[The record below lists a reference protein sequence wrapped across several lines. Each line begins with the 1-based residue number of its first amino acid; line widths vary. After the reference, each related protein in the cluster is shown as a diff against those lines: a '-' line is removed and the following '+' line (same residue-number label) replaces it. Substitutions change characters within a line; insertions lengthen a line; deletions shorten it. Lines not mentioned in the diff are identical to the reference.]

1 MNEVLS
7 PNTQA
12 ILLLTAPLIVKR
24 SKREVKLLTHLE
36 YHGLA
41 KCLHEAHKEPADL
54 LERGADKLIDKCGW
68 VIDKTRLKALIGRGF
83 ELAQAVED
91 WHRQAIWVVSRAD
104 EDYPPML
111 KKRLK
116 SNAPALLYGCGEKG
130 IAATGGLAIVG
141 SRNVDQSSLE
151 YTRKIARQVAEAQ
164 CTVVSGAARGVDRE
178 AMNAALEAGGK
189 VTGVLTGDLKR
200 TAMNREHRNLLI
212 EKRLLLVSPYD
223 PSIGFNVGHAM
234 QRNKVIYALADA
246 GLVVQATENKGGTWA
261 GAIEQLTKNYS
272 VPYVRS
278 TGKASKGLE
287 ALKCMGARSWPNPTD
302 VDGIKDL
309 LQIQRDQGVTQPEI
323 FSDTLQPTSKDY
335 AEELYS
341 TVRSLVLR
349 ICAEPRER
357 QEIVSA
363 LNVLKKTPNTWI
375 EQFVKEGDLKKQIM
389 PMRYIALQKE
399 IPETSSDTLKPTTD
413 TEDYAE
419 ELYSAVRS
427 LVLRICAEPREK
439 QEIVSALN
447 VPANTTGNW
456 IKRLVEEDDL
466 DKQTRHV
473 RYVALQKEIPE
484 TSSDTLKPTT
494 DTEDYAKKL
503 YNKVHSLVL
512 RICTDLCTE
521 PRKKPEIVS
530 ALNVLKT
537 PNAWID
543 QFVKEGYLEKQT
555 RPVVRYVAPQKELPG
570 IPPQKEKGKEH
581 DDT

>member
-7 PNTQA
+7 PNTRA

-24 SKREVKLLTHLE
+24 SNREVKLLTHRE

-41 KCLHEAHKEPADL
+41 KCLHEAHAEPADL
-54 LERGADKLIDKCGW
+54 LERGAGKLIDKCGW
-68 VIDKTRLKALIGRGF
+68 IIDKTRLKALLGRGF

-104 EDYPPML
+104 EDYPSML

-287 ALKCMGARSWPNPTD
+287 ALKRMGAKSWPNPTD

-309 LQIQRDQGVTQPEI
+309 LQIQRDQGATQPEI
-323 FSDTLQPTSKDY
+323 FSDTLQPTGKYY
-335 AEELYS
+335 AEELYGA
-341 TVRSLVLR
+341 VRSLVRR

-357 QEIVSA
+357 QELISA

-389 PMRYIALQKE
+389 PVRYVASQKE
-399 IPETSSDTLKPTTD
+399 QLSRLSSDTVQPATAPGN
-413 TEDYAE
+413 YAE
-419 ELYSAVRS
+419 ELYGAVRS

-447 VPANTTGNW
+447 VPTNTTGNW
-456 IKRLVEEDDL
+456 IKRLFEEGYL
-466 DKQTRHV
+466 EKQTKHM
-473 RYVALQKEIPE
+473 RYVAIQKEPLE
-484 TSSDTLKPTT
+484 TSSDTLQPTT
-494 DTEDYAKKL
+494 DTEDYAEEL
-503 YNKVHSLVL
+503 YGTVHSLVL
-512 RICTDLCTE
+512 RICAE
-521 PRKKPEIVS
+521 PKKKQEIVS
-530 ALNVLKT
+530 VLDVLRKKT
-537 PNAWID
+537 PTAWID

-570 IPPQKEKGKEH
+570 MTVPVEKGKEH

>member
-1 MNEVLS
+1 MNEVLA
-7 PNTQA
+7 PNTRA

-24 SKREVKLLTHLE
+24 SNREVKLLTHLE

-41 KCLHEAHKEPADL
+41 KCLHEAHAEPADL
-54 LERGADKLIDKCGW
+54 LEQGADKLIDKCGW
-68 VIDKTRLKALIGRGF
+68 IIDKTRLKALLGRGF

-104 EDYPPML
+104 EDYPSML

-223 PSIGFNVGHAM
+223 PSTGFNVGHAM

-261 GAIEQLTKNYS
+261 GAFEQLTKNYS

-287 ALKCMGARSWPNPTD
+287 ALKRMGAKSWPNPTD

-309 LQIQRDQGVTQPEI
+309 LQIQRDHGVMQPEI
-323 FSDTLQPTSKDY
+323 FSDTLQPTGKDY

-375 EQFVKEGDLKKQIM
+375 EQFVKEDDLKKQIM
-389 PMRYIALQKE
+389 PVRYVAPQKE
-399 IPETSSDTLKPTTD
+399 QLRRLPSDTVQPTTAPGN
-413 TEDYAE
+413 YAE
-419 ELYSAVRS
+419 ELYGAVRS
-427 LVLRICAEPREK
+427 LVLRICAEPRER

-447 VPANTTGNW
+447 VSPNTTGNW
-456 IKRLVEEDDL
+456 IKRLVEEGYL
-466 DKQTRHV
+466 EKQTKHV
-473 RYVALQKEIPE
+473 RYVAIQKEPLD
-484 TSSDTLKPTT
+484 TPSDTVQPTT
-494 DTEDYAKKL
+494 DTEDYVKEL
-503 YNKVHSLVL
+503 YGTVHSLVL
-512 RICTDLCTE
+512 RICAE
-521 PRKKPEIVS
+521 PKKKQEIVS
-530 ALNVLKT
+530 VLDVLRKKT
-537 PNAWID
+537 PTAWID

-570 IPPQKEKGKEH
+570 MTVPVEKGKEH

>member
-1 MNEVLS
+1 MNEILS
-7 PNTQA
+7 PNTRA

-24 SKREVKLLTHLE
+24 SKREVKLLTHRE

-54 LERGADKLIDKCGW
+54 LEQGADKLIDKCGW
-68 VIDKTRLKALIGRGF
+68 IIDKTRLKALLGRGF
-83 ELAQAVED
+83 ELAQVVED

-130 IAATGGLAIVG
+130 IATTGGLAIVG
-141 SRNVDQSSLE
+141 SRNVDQSSLD

-246 GLVVQATENKGGTWA
+246 GLIVQATENKGGTWA
-261 GAIEQLTKNYS
+261 GAIEQLTKRYS
-272 VPYVRS
+272 IPYVRS

-287 ALKCMGARSWPNPTD
+287 ALKRMGAKSWPNPTD
-302 VDGIKDL
+302 MDGIKDL
-309 LQIQRDQGVTQPEI
+309 LQIQRDQGVAQPEI

-341 TVRSLVLR
+341 TIRSLVLR

-363 LNVLKKTPNTWI
+363 LNVLKKTPDAWI
-375 EQFVKEGDLKKQIM
+375 EQFVKESYLEKDTM
-389 PMRYIALQKE
+389 PVRYVVPQKE
-399 IPETSSDTLKPTTD
+399 QLRRLSSDTLQPTTD
-413 TEDYAE
+413 PEDYAE

-427 LVLRICAEPREK
+427 LVLRICAEPREIEEIISALKVPTNTAGNWIKRLVEEGYLEKQARHVRYVAPQKEPPETTSDTLQPSTDPEDYAEELYSTVHSLVLRICAEPKAK

-447 VPANTTGNW
+447 V
-456 IKRLVEEDDL
+456 
-466 DKQTRHV
+466 
-473 RYVALQKEIPE
+473 
-484 TSSDTLKPTT
+484 LK
-494 DTEDYAKKL
+494 
-503 YNKVHSLVL
+503 
-512 RICTDLCTE
+512 
-521 PRKKPEIVS
+521 
-530 ALNVLKT
+530 KT

-543 QFVKEGYLEKQT
+543 QFVEEGYLKKQT
-555 RPVVRYVAPQKELPG
+555 RPVRYVAPQKELPG
-570 IPPQKEKGKEH
+570 IPAPVEKGEEH
-581 DDT
+581 EDT

>member
-7 PNTQA
+7 PNTRA

-24 SKREVKLLTHLE
+24 SKREVKLLTHRE

-41 KCLHEAHKEPADL
+41 KCLHEAHAEPADL

-68 VIDKTRLKALIGRGF
+68 IIDKTRLKALLGRGF

-104 EDYPPML
+104 EDYPSML

-141 SRNVDQSSLE
+141 SRNADQSSLD

-246 GLVVQATENKGGTWA
+246 GLVVHATENKGGTWT
-261 GAIEQLTKNYS
+261 GAHEQLTKDYS

-287 ALKCMGARSWPNPTD
+287 ALKRMGAKPWPNPTN

-309 LQIQRDQGVTQPEI
+309 LQIQRDQGVAQSEI

-341 TVRSLVLR
+341 AIRSLVLR
-349 ICAEPRER
+349 ICVVPRER

-363 LNVLKKTPNTWI
+363 LNVLKKRPNTWI
-375 EQFVKEGDLKKQIM
+375 DQFVEEGDLKKQIM
-389 PMRYIALQKE
+389 PVRYVALQKE
-399 IPETSSDTLKPTTD
+399 IPETSADALNPTTD

-419 ELYSAVRS
+419 ELYGAVRS
-427 LVLRICAEPREK
+427 LVLRICAEPRQK

-447 VPANTTGNW
+447 VPTKTADNW
-456 IKRLVEEDDL
+456 IKRLVEEGYL
-466 DKQTRHV
+466 EKQNSHV

-484 TSSDTLKPTT
+484 TSSDTLNPTT

-503 YNKVHSLVL
+503 YNKVHLLVL
-512 RICTDLCTE
+512 RICTDLCAE

-543 QFVKEGYLEKQT
+543 QFVEKGDLEKQT
-555 RPVVRYVAPQKELPG
+555 RPVRYVAPQKELPG
-570 IPPQKEKGKEH
+570 IPPEKERGKEH

>member
-12 ILLLTAPLIVKR
+12 ILLLTAPLVVKR

-68 VIDKTRLKALIGRGF
+68 VIDKTRLEALIGRGF

-104 EDYPPML
+104 EDYPSML

-141 SRNVDQSSLE
+141 SRNADQSSLD

-178 AMNAALEAGGK
+178 AMNAALESGGK

-287 ALKCMGARSWPNPTD
+287 ALKRMGAKSWPNPTD

-323 FSDTLQPTSKDY
+323 FSDTLKPTSKDY

-363 LNVLKKTPNTWI
+363 LNVLKKRPNTWI
-375 EQFVKEGDLKKQIM
+375 DQFVEEGYLEKCTMPMRYVARQKERPRSLSSDTLKPTTDIEDYAEELYSTVRSLVLRICAEPRKKQEIISALNVPTNTVDNWIKRLVEEDDLKKQNRHV
-389 PMRYIALQKE
+389 RYVALKKE
-399 IPETSSDTLKPTTD
+399 MPETSSDTLKPTTD
-413 TEDYAE
+413 TED
-419 ELYSAVRS
+419 
-427 LVLRICAEPREK
+427 C
-439 QEIVSALN
+439 
-447 VPANTTGNW
+447 
-456 IKRLVEEDDL
+456 
-466 DKQTRHV
+466 
-473 RYVALQKEIPE
+473 
-484 TSSDTLKPTT
+484 
-494 DTEDYAKKL
+494 AKKL

-530 ALNVLKT
+530 ALNVLQT

-543 QFVKEGYLEKQT
+543 QFVEEGDLKKQT
-555 RPVVRYVAPQKELPG
+555 KPVRYVALQKELPG
-570 IPPQKEKGKEH
+570 MPPRVEKGKDY